1 MMERTKNFIDTH
13 FWIWAVFGSLV
24 MWGAVGAA
32 SANFNLSSLIANGT
46 SAAFL
51 SIAALGQMI
60 VITTGRGAIDLSIPG
75 MITLSAFL
83 TMGIVNGNDAN
94 FISGLLIVAA
104 VGLLVGLLNSMIVI
118 YLKITPMIATMAMG
132 YIISTA
138 SLLYNRGFTA
148 FQVCP
153 ILLTVTRFRIL
164 GIPLVV
170 YLVLL
175 LTFGIFYLFKRVT
188 YGQSLLALGQN
199 KQAAF
204 FAGIRVNRV
213 EMIAYMMSSLLAAV
227 TGMLLSARVGG
238 AFLGMGDT
246 YMLDTVGSVVIG
258 GTLISGGR
266 ASPFGTLAGALFL
279 SLLITA
285 MQVANFSLGAQNIV
299 KGILII
305 LVLIMGTKNKK
316 SA

>member
-1 MMERTKNFIDTH
+1 MMEQTKKFIDSH
-13 FWIWAVFGSLV
+13 FWIWAVLGSLL
-24 MWGAVGAA
+24 MWVAVGAA
-32 SANFNLSSLIANGT
+32 SSNFNISTLVANGT
-46 SAAFL
+46 SASFL
-51 SIAALGQMI
+51 GIAALGQMM
-60 VITTGRGAIDLSIPG
+60 VITTGRGAIDLSIPS

-94 FISGLLIVAA
+94 FIPGLLVVVA
-104 VGLLVGLLNSMIVI
+104 VGLLVGFLNSIIVI

-164 GIPLVV
+164 GIPMVV

-175 LTFGIFYLFKRVT
+175 LTFGVFYMFMRVT

-204 FAGIRVNRV
+204 FAGIKVNRV
-213 EMIAYMMSSLLAAV
+213 EMIAYMLSSLFAAI
-227 TGMLLSARVGG
+227 TGMFLSARVGG

-266 ASPFGTLAGALFL
+266 ASPHGTLAGGLFL

>member
-1 MMERTKNFIDTH
+1 MMERTKNFIDMH